1 MKHRR
6 FIGLCL
12 ILLVCACVYGC
23 GNDDKKETTV
33 STKDAISF
41 DDVIIVNAHKKCMA
55 LLSEEEFFADVPGN
69 TVKVCV
75 AGNGEITVEGMG
87 SKSSKFLQLLRTYVY
102 GSDTPT
108 YQFASEVYRKGEPT
122 ILEFTFNFMLYSWSS
137 NIYNSNEGS
146 RYYRAR

>member
-1 MKHRR
+1 M
-6 FIGLCL
+6 
-12 ILLVCACVYGC
+12 LLFAFVFGC

-33 STKDAISF
+33 STRDAISL
-41 DDVIIVNAHKKCMA
+41 DDSLIMDVHRKSMA

-69 TVKVCV
+69 SVKVIV

-108 YQFASEVYRKGEPT
+108 YKFASEVYRNGEPT
-122 ILEFTFNFMLYSWSS
+122 TVEFTFNYALYSWSS
-137 NIYNSNEGS
+137 TVQNSNEGS
-146 RYYRAR
+146 RYCWGR